1 MQNQEVQLGEIQC
14 HECAL
19 IVKLPNLAENQKAQ
33 CPRCGFTLSAM
44 HRNANE
50 RIIAFAITAL
60 IFLIAS
66 LPFEFLSFSS
76 NGLEN
81 KFDIGASF
89 FILINNNY
97 HLLALIEFLTIFA
110 IPTIILLALI
120 YLLIPMSKGLYPKHA
135 RWLTDMIFKLLPWSM
150 VEIFLIGAL
159 VSLIKIISM
168 ADIELGLSFFAFILF
183 SISMTLVAVHLDKSQ
198 LYQLL
203 NKLERTHNI
212 EISASQH
219 QVAHEEPISHAQ
231 SVQKT
236 WALLLTA
243 VVLYIPANTLPIM
256 TTRLF
261 GQDDPSTIIG
271 GVILLWGMGSYPIA
285 IIIFVASIIVP
296 VAKILVL
303 AWLNYS
309 VQKQSDTLSLERIK
323 WYRLAEFIG
332 RWSMIDVFVV
342 IVLASLIQ
350 LGQTMSVTPG
360 AATLAFSGV
369 VIVTMLAAMSF
380 EPKLIW
386 KNTKNYE

>member
-1 MQNQEVQLGEIQC
+1 LQNQETQLGKIQC

-19 IVKLPNLAENQKAQ
+19 NVKLPNLAENQKAQ
-33 CPRCGFTLSAM
+33 CPRCGFTLSAI

-50 RIIAFAITAL
+50 RIVAFAITAL

-66 LPFEFLSFSS
+66 LPFEFLSFST

-81 KFDIGASF
+81 KFDISTSF
-89 FILINNNY
+89 FILIDNNY

-110 IPTIILLALI
+110 IPTIILLILI
-120 YLLIPMSKGLYPKHA
+120 YLLIPMNKGLSPKYG
-135 RWLTDMIFKLLPWSM
+135 RWLLNLVFKLLPWGM

-159 VSLIKIISM
+159 VSLIKITSM
-168 ADIELGLSFFAFILF
+168 ADIALGLSFFAFILF
-183 SISMTLVAVHLDKSQ
+183 SLSMTLVTLHLDKSQ
-198 LYQLL
+198 LYRLL
-203 NKLERTHNI
+203 AEVEQKHNNDI
-212 EISASQH
+212 EISYHSTAD
-219 QVAHEEPISHAQ
+219 EEPVSHVQ

-271 GVILLWGMGSYPIA
+271 GVLLLWSMGSYPIA
-285 IIIFVASIIVP
+285 IIIFVASVVVP

-323 WYRLAEFIG
+323 WYRLAEFVG
-332 RWSMIDVFVV
+332 RWSMIDIFVV

-350 LGQTMSVTPG
+350 LGPTMSVTPG

-369 VIVTMLAAMSF
+369 VIMTMLAAMSF